1 MVLGIWNLTV
11 MQHKRRGRI
20 FGRKRDQRKAF
31 LKSLVSALVIRGR
44 IQTTEARAKEIRPLV
59 EKLIT
64 KAKSATKGKASLAL
78 RRQII
83 DVTSPRVAKI
93 LIDKIAPKYMDRIGG
108 YTRILKMGVRKSD
121 AARLALIEFV

>member
-1 MVLGIWNLTV
+1 

-64 KAKSATKGKASLAL
+64 KAKSATNSKASLAL

>member
-1 MVLGIWNLTV
+1 

-31 LKSLVSALVIRGR
+31 FKSLISALVLKKR
-44 IQTTEARAKEIRPLV
+44 IATTEARAKEIRPMV
-59 EKLIT
+59 EELLT
-64 KAKSATKGKASLAL
+64 KAKSATLGNAGAALAK

-83 DVTSPRVAKI
+83 ARTSPKIAKI
-93 LIDKIAPKYMDRIGG
+93 LIEGLAPKYSERKGG

>member
-11 MQHKRRGRI
+11 MHHKRRGRI

-93 LIDKIAPKYMDRIGG
+93 LIDKIAPKYEDRVGG